1 MTIKEVCEQFNIS
14 ADTIRYYER
23 VGVIP
28 PVNRNAS
35 GIRQFTEEDLG
46 WLQTMTCFRGA
57 GMPIEML
64 IEYRKLFEMG
74 DETISARCE
83 LLKEARQ
90 KILEE
95 MERHQKA
102 IDKLNYKIA
111 RYEEACVTGK
121 LVWEEEE

>member
-90 KILEE
+90 KIFEE

-121 LVWEEEE
+121 LVWEEKE

>member
-74 DETISARCE
+74 DGTISARCE
-83 LLKEARQ
+83 LLKAARQ

-121 LVWEEEE
+121 LVWEKEE

>member
-1 MTIKEVCEQFNIS
+1 MTIKEVCEQFDIS

-28 PVNRNAS
+28 PINRNAS

-83 LLKEARQ
+83 LLKAARQ

-121 LVWEEEE
+121 LVWEKEE

>member
-1 MTIKEVCEQFNIS
+1 MTIKEVCEKFNVS

-28 PVNRNAS
+28 PINRNAS
-35 GIRQFTEEDLG
+35 GVRQFIEEDLE
-46 WLQTMTCFRGA
+46 WLQTMICFRGA

-83 LLKEARQ
+83 LLKEARNN
-90 KILEE
+90 ILKE

-102 IDKLNYKIA
+102 IDKLNYKIE

-121 LVWEEEE
+121 LIWEKTE